1 LRPWLST
8 AATGISYCAALFLG
22 KSLLCDMSSQLIR
35 FKPYTLL
42 LYNSFWEQEYTFAD
56 NFLALAALVKWPLAC
71 QVPEDGNSRSI
82 DIFGTV
88 FFAT

>member
-1 LRPWLST
+1 
-8 AATGISYCAALFLG
+8 
-22 KSLLCDMSSQLIR
+22 MSSQLIR

-42 LYNSFWEQEYTFAD
+42 LYNSFWKQEYTFAD

-82 DIFGTV
+82 DMKNIYNPPNRIFGISSQIQRISP
-88 FFAT
+88 